1 MINTHYLVVDLET
14 TPDLAA
20 ASLLVP
26 NGKEM
31 TSTELRQ
38 AIGAMYAREGQSPEA
53 AFVKNVLHRI
63 AAIGLFELD
72 EEGRAVEEP
81 SALHLPDYTE
91 AESLAFLDQMLREP
105 KTLVTFNGGGFDLP
119 VLRYR
124 ALATGTPMP
133 NLLGG
138 AGLSSARR
146 GAMDYFDRYGSAH
159 IDLMERLSSFG
170 ATARPSLAE
179 ALALIGEQ
187 AKDGV
192 TGADVERL
200 ALQGDWARIGQYVK
214 RDVEMTGTL
223 FRAWL
228 RASLPSPERRSSR
241 MDRHRDDESSLRPTG
256 ERNDRGRGSSFDLDG
271 ERWDRGRPGRTRRR
285 RDREE

>member
-1 MINTHYLVVDLET
+1 MSNTYYLVVDLET
-14 TPDLAA
+14 VPDLAA

-38 AIGAMYAREGQSPEA
+38 AIGIMYAREGQSPET
-53 AFVKNVLHRI
+53 AFIKNTLHKVV
-63 AAIGLFELD
+63 AIGLFELD

-91 AESLAFLDQMLREP
+91 AESLAFLDQMLRDP

-133 NLLGG
+133 NLLSG
-138 AGLSSARR
+138 AGPFGARR
-146 GAMDYFDRYGSAH
+146 GAMDYFNRYGSAH

-179 ALALIGEQ
+179 VLALIGEQ

-192 TGADVERL
+192 SGADVERL
-200 ALQGDWARIGQYVK
+200 ALEGDWARIGQYVR
-214 RDVEMTGTL
+214 RDVEMTGKL
-223 FRAWL
+223 LRAWL
-228 RASLPSPERRSSR
+228 RACLPTPERRSPR

-256 ERNDRGRGSSFDLDG
+256 ERNDRGRGSSFDRDG